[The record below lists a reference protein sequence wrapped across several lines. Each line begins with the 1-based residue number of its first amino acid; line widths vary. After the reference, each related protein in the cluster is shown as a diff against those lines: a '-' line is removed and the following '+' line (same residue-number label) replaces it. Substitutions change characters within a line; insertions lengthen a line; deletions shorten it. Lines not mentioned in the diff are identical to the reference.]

1 MRPWIAKL
9 IVASSA
15 AFAAAAPAETLYG
28 LTAGNSL
35 ARFDSA
41 SPGLTTTSFIT
52 GLGVGESLL
61 GIDFRP
67 ADGKLYGMGSGNHLY
82 TINTTTAV
90 ATLAGSG
97 PNNNPFGPPIL
108 SGVDFGFDFNPAA
121 DRIRVVGSS
130 GQNFRLN
137 QLTGAVAGT
146 DTSINAANG
155 IVAAAYDRNDINAAT
170 PTTLFVIDAISDS
183 LYLQGGVNGTPSP
196 NGGVLTLIGAL
207 GVDID
212 GFAGFDISGAT
223 GMAYATLTQSGS
235 FDSALYGINLG
246 TGAATL
252 VGQTGLLLRG
262 VSVAPVPVPAPML
275 LLGSGL
281 LAMLVRAKRR
291 TAG

>member
-1 MRPWIAKL
+1 MRPWLSTL
-9 IVASSA
+9 IIASSA
-15 AFAAAAPAETLYG
+15 TFTAAAPAETLYG

-52 GLGVGESLL
+52 GLSAGESLL

-67 ADGKLYGMGSGNHLY
+67 ADGMLYGMGSSNRLY

-108 SGVDFGFDFNPAA
+108 SGVDFGFDFNPVP
-121 DRIRVVGSS
+121 DRVRVVGSS

-137 QLTGAVAGT
+137 QLTGAVAGI
-146 DTSINAANG
+146 DTSINAAHG
-155 IVAAAYDRNDINAAT
+155 IVAAAYDRNDVNAAT
-170 PTTLFVIDAISDS
+170 STTLFVIDAISDS
-183 LYLQGGVNGTPSP
+183 LYMQGGVNGVPSP
-196 NGGVLTLIGAL
+196 NGGLLTLIGAL
-207 GVDID
+207 GVDTD

-223 GMAYATLTQSGS
+223 GLAYATLTQPGS
-235 FDSALYGINLG
+235 FASALYGINLN

-252 VGQTGLLLRG
+252 LGQTGLLLRG
-262 VSVAPVPVPAPML
+262 VSAAPVPVPAPAL

-281 LAMLVRAKRR
+281 LAMLARTRRR

>member
-15 AFAAAAPAETLYG
+15 AFAAAAPAETLFG
-28 LTAGNSL
+28 LTAGDSL

-41 SPGLTTTSFIT
+41 SPGLTTTSYIT
-52 GLGVGESLL
+52 GLAVGESLL

-67 ADGKLYGMGSGNHLY
+67 ADGKLYGMGSSNRLY

-108 SGVDFGFDFNPAA
+108 SGGDFGFDFNPAA

-155 IVAAAYDRNDINAAT
+155 IVAAAYDRNDVNAAT

-223 GMAYATLTQSGS
+223 GMAYATLTQPGS